1 MNDPVDYRM
10 NDPVDYRMNDP
21 VDYRM
26 NDPVG
31 KTRKIK
37 HTNRSKTAKFLKFVC
52 PNSSE
57 CILFGKESDKIR
69 SFFNGF
75 TDFKYLETNATRL
88 RIPSKNGIIHR
99 LKYRRKEYV
108 AYAILKSINMKQSE
122 DSASGSSNPDNLIY
136 EYLVGRFLNRMSQR
150 FSCFIE
156 TYGLFFYKSDVDLRE
171 MKKMKKVSAATLQ
184 SSLIMEPVGE
194 NITYELLKKSCDQYK
209 YVAIL
214 LQEIHEP
221 FTMYSAVKSSTF
233 VKTELLQT
241 LYQVYFPLAT
251 LCNYFTHYDLHSE
264 NVLLYRLDAGKYATF
279 HYTRKDGSIIVFHSQ
294 YIAKIIDYGRAFFVD
309 KDINSKMLQKTIC
322 NISSCGNCG
331 KRKGY
336 DWLNPSATLSSDSY
350 IASDRSNIS
359 HDLRLLHD
367 IRSIVLPRWWNSH
380 TVELGSFMYDLETKL
395 KYGVGIQ
402 SAAKKEYGTK
412 ENRAIG
418 FPSAIHNVVDAETW
432 LSQLLQLPSVRES
445 QSVFYT
451 GKTKIGDIFMDTESS
466 VRFVQS

>member
-1 MNDPVDYRM
+1 MNI
-10 NDPVDYRMNDP
+10 
-21 VDYRM
+21 
-26 NDPVG
+26 PVG
-31 KTRKIK
+31 NTRKIK
-37 HTNRSKTAKFLKFVC
+37 KQQHTNRSKTARFLKITC

-75 TDFKYLETNATRL
+75 TDFKYLETHATRL
-88 RIPSKNGIIHR
+88 QIPSKNGIIHR

-108 AYAILKSINMKQSE
+108 AYAILKSINMKNGIFSI
-122 DSASGSSNPDNLIY
+122 SGSTNPDNLIY

-156 TYGLFFYKSDVDLRE
+156 TYGLFFYKSDDNLRE
-171 MKKMKKVSAATLQ
+171 IKNKKEISAATLQ
-184 SSLIMEPVGE
+184 SSLLMEPVGE
-194 NITYELLKKSCDQYK
+194 QITYELLQKSCEQYK
-209 YVAIL
+209 RVAIL
-214 LQEIHEP
+214 LQEIHDP
-221 FTMYSAVKSSTF
+221 LTMYLAVQSSDF
-233 VKTELLQT
+233 MKTEILQT

-264 NVLLYRLDAGKYATF
+264 NVLLYRLDTGKYATF
-279 HYTRKDGSIIVFHSQ
+279 HYTRKDGSTIVFHSQ

-322 NISSCGNCG
+322 NISSCGDCG

-336 DWLNPSATLSSDSY
+336 DWLNPSSTSVSADYY

-359 HDLRLLHD
+359 HDLRLLQD
-367 IRSIVLPRWWNSH
+367 IRSEVLPRWWSSPH
-380 TVELGSFMYDLETKL
+380 TAELGSFMSDLETKL

-402 SAAKKEYGTK
+402 SALKKEYGTK

-418 FPSAIHNVVDAETW
+418 FPYAIHNVVDAETW
-432 LSQLLQLPSVRES
+432 LSQLLRVPTIQQS
-445 QSVFYT
+445 QTLFYT
-451 GKTKIGDIFMDTESS
+451 GKKKIGDIYMDTTSNA
-466 VRFVQS
+466 RFVQL